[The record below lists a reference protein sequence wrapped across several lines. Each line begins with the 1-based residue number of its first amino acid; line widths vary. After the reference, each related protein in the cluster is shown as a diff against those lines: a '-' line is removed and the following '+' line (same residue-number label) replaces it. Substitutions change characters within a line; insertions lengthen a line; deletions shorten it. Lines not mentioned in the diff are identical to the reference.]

1 MSVLRTETGPDGV
14 ALVLYDVPGEPV
26 NTLRDGFQ
34 GEFEA
39 TFGRLAE
46 DSAVKAIVLASA
58 KPDSFVAGADIE
70 MLSRLSSA
78 AEASGARAGGG
89 RAARR
94 AQEGGAEAAE
104 AAADGGAAADRPGGQ
119 SGRAEDP
126 LPARAQGAA
135 GEDAR
140 ALSRPGARPGS
151 DPHRNRER
159 AGRRVPRRGER
170 LWRAGGV
177 GRIAPAG
184 GDLLRHPG

>member
-1 MSVLRTETGPDGV
+1 MSVLPPETGPDGV

-78 AEASGARAGGG
+78 AEASALARGGQQAMQRLEDAGKRKPVVAAIHGAALGGG
-89 RAARR
+89 LGLALACTSRIASDARR
-94 AQEGGAEAAE
+94 APPGC
-104 AAADGGAAADRPGGQ
+104 PGGT
-119 SGRAEDP
+119 
-126 LPARAQGAA
+126 
-135 GEDAR
+135 
-140 ALSRPGARPGS
+140 PGTHPG
-151 DPHRNRER
+151 R
-159 AGRRVPRRGER
+159 AGRE
-170 LWRAGGV
+170 GV
-177 GRIAPAG
+177 
-184 GDLLRHPG
+184 

>member
-78 AEASGARAGGG
+78 ADASA
-89 RAARR
+89 
-94 AQEGGAEAAE
+94 
-104 AAADGGAAADRPGGQ
+104 
-119 SGRAEDP
+119 
-126 LPARAQGAA
+126 PARGWQQAIQRLQAA
-135 GEDAR
+135 SKTKPVVAD
-140 ALSRPGARPGS
+140 
-151 DPHRNRER
+151 
-159 AGRRVPRRGER
+159 
-170 LWRAGGV
+170 
-177 GRIAPAG
+177 
-184 GDLLRHPG
+184 